1 VFQLKTAIIV
11 LTIAAALLMGVSCI
25 ATGRAEARADISDYL
40 YSAPNSWEPVGY
52 NVNGTAAHQVV
63 DRLGWNKIKIIGN
76 VGIGNG
82 SMQAFNDS
90 TAAAGNYTDSYL
102 MGADISTAP
111 LDKSRYGSAVST
123 DTGSGATDNS
133 STSNSSTPNS
143 STPAVTGKQRVNRMG
158 QFNNGSISFSQP
170 VNDAYHPIH
179 AGNPVNDMQYQNP
192 GSPIIC
198 DCAMLRG
205 LQMPGGANS
214 NICIRC
220 LGYGY

>member
-1 VFQLKTAIIV
+1 MFQLKTAIIV
-11 LTIAAALLMGVSCI
+11 LAIAAALLMGFTCVT
-25 ATGRAEARADISDYL
+25 AGKVEARANISDYL

-63 DRLGWNKIKIIGN
+63 DRLGWNKIKIMGN

-90 TAAAGNYTDSYL
+90 TASAGNYTDSYL
-102 MGADISTAP
+102 MGADICNAP

-123 DTGSGATDNS
+123 DTDPGATN
-133 STSNSSTPNS
+133 NS
-143 STPAVTGKQRVNRMG
+143 STPAVTSKQRVNRMG
-158 QFNNGSISFSQP
+158 QFNNSSISFGQP

-192 GSPIIC
+192 GSPSIC

-205 LQMPGGANS
+205 LQMPGGADS

>member
-1 VFQLKTAIIV
+1 MFRLKTAIIAPV
-11 LTIAAALLMGVSCI
+11 IVAALLMGYTCI
-25 ATGRAEARADISDYL
+25 ATENVSARADISDYL
-40 YSAPNSWEPVGY
+40 YSAPNSWEPAGY

-63 DRLGWNKIKIIGN
+63 DRMGWDKINIIGN

-82 SMQAFNDS
+82 SIQAFNDS
-90 TAAAGNYTDSYL
+90 TARSGNYTDSYL

-111 LDKSRYGSAVST
+111 MDESRYGSAASTST
-123 DTGSGATDNS
+123 DSGMA
-133 STSNSSTPNS
+133 
-143 STPAVTGKQRVNRMG
+143 GRRRVNNMG
-158 QFNNGSISFSQP
+158 QFNNGSISFGQAVSDP
-170 VNDAYHPIH
+170 YHPIH

-205 LQMPGGANS
+205 LQLPGGTDVNV
-214 NICIRC
+214 CIRC